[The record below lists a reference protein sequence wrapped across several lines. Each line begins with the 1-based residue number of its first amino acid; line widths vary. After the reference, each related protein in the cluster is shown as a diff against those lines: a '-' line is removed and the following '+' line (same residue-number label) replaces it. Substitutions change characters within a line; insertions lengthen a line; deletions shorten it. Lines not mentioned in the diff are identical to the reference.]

1 MNRQRP
7 HYPIGLLA
15 QVLRV
20 SRSGFYAWRQR
31 PVSARRLADMA
42 AKPLIREA
50 HRLSRETYG
59 PRRLQTEL
67 AARGLILG
75 RDHIGR
81 LRKEMGLGCRQR
93 RKFKATTNSAHA
105 LPVEPNLLGQRFTS
119 ISKPGTVYGSAL
131 TSIPTEEGWL
141 YLAGV
146 KDFATRARSSATRWA
161 SGWARSWCTMRRRR
175 PFATGGRSL
184 RASPTFDRGSPYC
197 ALSYRKALKKARM
210 RSSMSGR
217 GNCTDNAP
225 TESFWGALKQELVH
239 PRRFATRGEAKAAIQ
254 EYIEVFY
261 NRMRR
266 HSALGNLAPAV
277 FAETYYAQRRS
288 A

>member
-1 MNRQRP
+1 MNKQRL
-7 HYPIGLLA
+7 HYPVGLLA
-15 QVLRV
+15 RVLRV

-31 PVSARRLADMA
+31 PMSARRRADTA

-67 AARGLILG
+67 AARGLLLG
-75 RDHIGR
+75 RDRIAR
-81 LRKEMGLGCRQR
+81 LRKEMGLRCKQR
-93 RKFKATTNSAHA
+93 RKFKATTNSAHS
-105 LPVEPNLLGQRFTS
+105 LPVEPNLLEQQFST
-119 ISKPGTVYGSAL
+119 ISQPGTVYGSDI
-131 TSIPTEEGWL
+131 TYIPTEEGWL

-146 KDFATRARSSATRWA
+146 KDFATREIIGHAMGDRMDKELVHRALEKALRY
-161 SGWARSWCTMRRRR
+161 RR
-175 PFATGGRSL
+175 PEPDCIHHS
-184 RASPTFDRGSPYC
+184 DRGSQYC
-197 ALSYRKALKKARM
+197 ALSYQQALKKARM
-210 RSSMSGR
+210 RPSMSR
-217 GNCTDNAP
+217 KGNCTDNAP

-239 PRRFATRGEAKAAIQ
+239 HRRFATRAEAKAAIQ

-277 FAETYYAQRRS
+277 FAETYYAERRS